1 MDINEAIEEL
11 KNVGDFLNYNL
22 GSESYEVRCKI
33 YDIRTLLIEQV
44 KNYVVLGDV
53 IKWVAV
59 KDELPTVELDVL
71 VWDGFSVYISNR
83 LYENNVVWDESIQIL
98 DNVTHWHHLPKPPY
112 A

>member
-1 MDINEAIEEL
+1 MEKEKAIKITNIN
-11 KNVGDFLNYNL
+11 KQKQY
-22 GSESYEVRCKI
+22 YM
-33 YDIRTLLIEQV
+33 Q
-44 KNYVVLGDV
+44 DV

-83 LYENNVVWDESIQIL
+83 LDENNVVWDESMQIL

>member
-44 KNYVVLGDV
+44 KNSVVLVQSEQLVCPRCKSDNTN
-53 IKWVAV
+53 KHLSNFNTCYDCDYRWV
-59 KDELPTVELDVL
+59 
-71 VWDGFSVYISNR
+71 N
-83 LYENNVVWDESIQIL
+83 
-98 DNVTHWHHLPKPPY
+98 
-112 A
+112 